1 MVLMLGVAPF
11 ERMNWMADVP
21 TCITSALISWM
32 KYVQIMSYD
41 YIHNELNMLHELD
54 KELMRELDTN
64 LDVVPVAGLLSA
76 RGGGGGRGRVRV
88 GQQEVVPQL
97 AQEADRRPVL
107 EVAVQVL

>member
-1 MVLMLGVAPF
+1 
-11 ERMNWMADVP
+11 
-21 TCITSALISWM
+21 
-32 KYVQIMSYD
+32 MSLSY
-41 YIHNELNMLHELD
+41 
-54 KELMRELDTN
+54 TN

>member
-1 MVLMLGVAPF
+1 ML
-11 ERMNWMADVP
+11 
-21 TCITSALISWM
+21 L
-32 KYVQIMSYD
+32 SY
-41 YIHNELNMLHELD
+41 
-54 KELMRELDTN
+54 TN